1 MTEDSLV
8 TPKAMRSLGTQLAYE
23 HVCEFLREQGGRA
36 TTKAIQDHQARV
48 ALMENHQRP
57 CVFQKRQ
64 LEGVPSGD
72 LFRQSFDLEPN
83 QREEVRAA
91 VADLCRQEPHHWRV
105 GSHRGGGL

>member
-36 TTKAIQDHQARV
+36 TTKAIQDHLARV

-57 CVFQKRQ
+57 CVF
-64 LEGVPSGD
+64 
-72 LFRQSFDLEPN
+72 
-83 QREEVRAA
+83 
-91 VADLCRQEPHHWRV
+91 
-105 GSHRGGGL
+105 